1 MTVMSISQTRRQILS
16 NALMVLPSGA
26 VKGSLVIEDGRI
38 AEIAVGR
45 RYAEGIDLD
54 GRYLIPGIIDI
65 HTDYIEKEIA
75 PRPEARFP
83 LELALH
89 YMDLRAVS
97 CGITML
103 LSAARISKEHG
114 GILGSWTGHGLELA
128 RRYETF
134 LGRTKARHLIHVRWD
149 TSLASAEEALAE
161 LKKLKS
167 IGNLV
172 YNENIPG
179 ERQFRDVGGIIRR
192 QAINK
197 NISIEESRKLMD
209 ERIAL
214 ARSINNRSKVKA
226 ALGGKVP
233 IGSHDDTTV
242 EHVIEAHE
250 AGATMSEMP
259 CSIEAA
265 RKAKELGMMV
275 CMGAPNY
282 YRGGSHCGNLS
293 CAEAFA
299 EGLVDILCSD
309 YHFPSLLA
317 SALRMIERGT
327 NPSEAINLISL
338 NPARYLGLGAETGSI
353 ETGKRA
359 DLAAV
364 QPRVGF
370 GAVSHVWVHGQ
381 LKFQAEEE
389 RSEPRVDA
397 NPADARDRLMNSTL
411 TM

>member
-1 MTVMSISQTRRQILS
+1 MTTSQTRRQILS
-16 NALMVLPSGA
+16 NALIVLPSA
-26 VKGSLVIEDGRI
+26 ALKGSLVIEDGRI

-54 GRYLIPGIIDI
+54 GRYLIPGVIDI

-89 YMDLRAVS
+89 YMDLRAIS

-103 LSAARISKEHG
+103 LSAARISKERG
-114 GILGSWTGHGLELA
+114 GILGSWTGDGLELA
-128 RRYETF
+128 RCYETF
-134 LGRTKARHLIHVRWD
+134 LDRTKARHLIHVRWD
-149 TSLASAEEALAE
+149 TSFELVEEALAE
-161 LKKLKS
+161 LQKLKS

-179 ERQFRDVGGIIRR
+179 ERQFRDVEGVIRR
-192 QAINK
+192 QAVSK

-209 ERIAL
+209 ERIAA
-214 ARSINNRSKVKA
+214 ARSVNNRAKVKA
-226 ALGGKVP
+226 ALGGKLP

-242 EHVIEAHE
+242 EHVIEAYE
-250 AGATMSEMP
+250 AGATLSEMP

-293 CAEAFA
+293 CGEALE

-327 NPSEAINLISL
+327 NPSDAINLISL
-338 NPARYLGLGAETGSI
+338 NPARYLGLAAETGSI

-364 QPRVGF
+364 EHRAGF
-370 GAVSHVWVHGQ
+370 GAVSHVWVQGQ
-381 LKFQAEEE
+381 LKFQAEEA
-389 RSEPRVDA
+389 RSAPRVDSDQ
-397 NPADARDRLMNSTL
+397 PDARDRLMNSAL